1 MQKREREREFA
12 HIKVCSEPT
21 EMHCSN
27 GLGKMHSQ
35 LFSAAVTTSVVTQAV
50 VATTASSAYGH
61 HNVTMFEA
69 LFEPEVRAPSIGG

>member
-35 LFSAAVTTSVVTQAV
+35 LFSAVVTQAV